1 VGLRHD
7 TALGTGTAEYAWAR
21 SMLDFGWLRGLGE
34 NLDLV
39 LAREAS
45 EREEVERATCVFRK
59 VSFKS

>member
-7 TALGTGTAEYAWAR
+7 TALSTGTAESAWAR
-21 SMLDFGWLRGLGE
+21 SMLDFGWIGGLGE

-45 EREEVERATCVFRK
+45 EWEEVKHTTCVFRK

>member
-1 VGLRHD
+1 
-7 TALGTGTAEYAWAR
+7 
-21 SMLDFGWLRGLGE
+21 MLDFGWLSGLGE

-59 VSFKS
+59 VNFKS